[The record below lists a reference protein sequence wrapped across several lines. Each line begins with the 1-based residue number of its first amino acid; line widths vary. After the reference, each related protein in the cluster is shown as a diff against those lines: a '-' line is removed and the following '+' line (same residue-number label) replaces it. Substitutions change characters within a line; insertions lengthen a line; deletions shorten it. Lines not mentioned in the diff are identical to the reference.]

1 MVVVEVTVL
10 VAALVSRLELEGLV
24 WAAFLSF
31 AVSSLLPLGP
41 PAWIVADLCWRSAC

>member
-1 MVVVEVTVL
+1 MVMVWVIVVEVTVL
-10 VAALVSRLELEGLV
+10 VVILVSLLELEGLV

-41 PAWIVADLCWRSAC
+41 PA